1 MIRLPLTS
9 MDTPYD
15 VVIIGGGPAGSA
27 AATILARSGRKV
39 VVLERDRFPRFKIG
53 ESLLPFSMETFE
65 RLGVREKLDAR
76 FIIKHG
82 AEIVTSCGN
91 HNIKFYFRDGL
102 KNPHPTA
109 YQVTRSEF
117 DLLLLEH
124 AQESGAEVRQETGAK
139 KVDFDADGVNV
150 TLDSGEVIRGRYVID
165 ASGRQSLL
173 GTQFGSK
180 KAYANLRKFAVYAH
194 YENVQREPGDA
205 GTLIRI
211 IRTVDGWFW
220 MIPLTETRMS
230 IGKVLEQADFKR
242 AKLSPEAFL
251 EAAIAEQPVVTERL
265 KYAKR
270 VTQVYAAGDYSY
282 RNTRLTGERWILA
295 GDAAGFI
302 DPVFSTGVF
311 MGLLSG
317 EQAADAIG
325 IALKTPQRAL
335 HHFQRY
341 EKNLN
346 KVMDLYLRFVTAWYK
361 PEFIDIFVRPEERLM
376 LPQAVNAVLSGN
388 LGRIWSV
395 RWRMEIFYLLVK
407 IQKYFPIVPRLNLT
421 PGEPKERRP
430 LAPLPIQHETKEG
443 AMLA

>member
-1 MIRLPLTS
+1 